1 VDNGCR
7 GFDLVACERE
17 GLLVAFDTSVY
28 RLTAIKKAAHKFGDR
43 FHILIRPA
51 TNGRVEAVLKAKTAL
66 ADPKRLAGEFCN
78 EVLDQELRELV
89 AQETQA
95 VRDLILAH
103 AFSKTSL
110 LSTESEEA
118 DYHTDPLGILN
129 CADSQKDPV

>member
-1 VDNGCR
+1 MDNGCR
-7 GFDLVACERE
+7 GSDIVACDGE

-51 TNGRVEAVLKAKTAL
+51 REGRVEAVLKAKTAL
-66 ADPKRLAGEFCN
+66 ADPERVAGEFCN
-78 EVLDQELRELV
+78 EVLDQELRELI

-110 LSTESEEA
+110 LSTESEQA
-118 DYHTDPLGILN
+118 DYHTDPLRILDS
-129 CADSQKDPV
+129 ADRQKDPI

>member
-1 VDNGCR
+1 MDNGWR
-7 GFDLVACERE
+7 GSDIIACSGE

-28 RLTAIKKAAHKFGDR
+28 RLTAIKKAAHKFGDL
-43 FHILIRPA
+43 FHIVIRP
-51 TNGRVEAVLKAKTAL
+51 TTDGRVEAVLKAKTTL
-66 ADPKRLAGEFCN
+66 ANPKRVVGEFCN

-129 CADSQKDPV
+129 CADREKDPA

>member
-1 VDNGCR
+1 MENCQRGC
-7 GFDLVACERE
+7 DIVACEGE
-17 GLLVAFDTSVY
+17 GLLVAFDISVY

-43 FHILIRPA
+43 FHILIRP
-51 TNGRVEAVLKAKTAL
+51 TTDGRVEAVLKAKTSL
-66 ADPKRLAGEFCN
+66 ADPKRVVGEFCN

-110 LSTESEEA
+110 LSTEAEEA
-118 DYHTDPLGILN
+118 DYHTDPLGILE
-129 CADSQKDPV
+129 CGDCQKDPA

>member
-1 VDNGCR
+1 MQNGCR
-7 GFDLVACERE
+7 GFDIVACEGE

-43 FHILIRPA
+43 FHILIRPGTDA
-51 TNGRVEAVLKAKTAL
+51 RVEAVLKAKTAL
-66 ADPKRLAGEFCN
+66 SDPKRVVGEFCN

-95 VRDLILAH
+95 VRDLILAQ

-110 LSTESEEA
+110 LRPESEEA

-129 CADSQKDPV
+129 CADRQKDPV